1 MLAERVTKT
10 EVIIKLLSDGKPRTV
25 AELSDEL
32 GLRNLDSLLSN
43 MWRRGHVL
51 ASEKMSIYKPL
62 KENGSWRWSRSK
74 QRWYTVADEPR
85 VIKQVAYETWDK
97 RHGKVVKRT
106 ENLVFTIH
114 EEANDTSTRESIGA
128 RILDTLEESNIALFV
143 GEIAGEVNAGKGRIA
158 SALNY
163 LLKKGKVKK
172 AGWFNPLTGKEAVFD
187 KGYLYFLTNER
198 YKQRLAKRNVLS
210 GVKQA
215 VYERIRLNTE
225 TQHRFTPHRELF
237 SPRSKDAT
245 LIIRELQSVYQDLA
259 KEEINGEP
267 YYYIAGILGEKEL
280 EKERNYWQGIDSRK
294 RSRSNLIGHA
304 HEIFCHVALDRMW
317 ESKDL
322 KIEEMWWEF
331 SITRDGKKRYTVYK
345 NRASDPAKLVE
356 MDRVLHM
363 KLAPFT
369 NGRYVREIVLVFEM
383 KYVRQPRREHW
394 DDFVAKLADTFDF
407 GPKASLPAIG
417 GGRVVVRAPKFNVVP
432 VMIATWKGKDEIEV
446 GGKMVNFAQYVQ
458 MQGGIVI
465 YTGEL
470 ERYLNAILG
479 RKVSFQ
485 KVFREWYSDPERHGE
500 FTSYLT
506 EFALRH

>member
-1 MLAERVTKT
+1 
-10 EVIIKLLSDGKPRTV
+10 
-25 AELSDEL
+25 
-32 GLRNLDSLLSN
+32 

-51 ASEKMSIYKPL
+51 ASKKVTIYKPV
-62 KENGSWRWSRSK
+62 KEDGSWRWSRSK
-74 QRWYTVADEPR
+74 QRWYTIATEPR
-85 VIKQVAYETWDK
+85 PVREVVYKTWDK
-97 RHGKVVKRT
+97 RHGKVVEKK
-106 ENLVFTIH
+106 EDLIFTTC
-114 EEANDTSTRESIGA
+114 EEAKDTSARESIGTK
-128 RILDTLEESNIALFV
+128 ILDALEESDVALFAE
-143 GEIAGEVNAGKGRIA
+143 EIAEKISAGKGRTA

-187 KGYLYFLTNER
+187 KGYLYFLTNEQ
-198 YKQRLAKRNVLS
+198 YNQRLVKRNVLS

-215 VYERIRLNTE
+215 VYERIKLNTE
-225 TQHRFTPHRELF
+225 TQHRFTPHQELF

-245 LIIRELQSVYQDLA
+245 LIIRELQSVYRDLA
-259 KEEINGEP
+259 KEEINGGP
-267 YYYIAGILGEKEL
+267 YYYISGILAEKEL
-280 EKERNYWQGIDSRK
+280 EKERNYWAGIDSRK

-304 HEIFCHVALDRMW
+304 HEDFCHVALDRMW

-331 SITRDGKKRYTVYK
+331 SITRDGRKRYTVYK
-345 NRASDPAKLVE
+345 NRASDPAKLIEV
-356 MDRVLHM
+356 DRVLHM

-383 KYVRQPRREHW
+383 KYVRQPRREYW

-407 GPKASLPAIG
+407 GTKASLPAIR

-446 GGKMVNFAQYVQ
+446 AGKMVNFAQYVQ

-470 ERYLNAILG
+470 ERYLREKLG
-479 RKVSFQ
+479 RRVSFQ
-485 KVFREWYSDPERHGE
+485 KVFGEWYSDPERHGE
-500 FTSYLT
+500 FTSYLLGP
-506 EFALRH
+506 FLDKQQIPFK